1 MKNIKKAIFIIAIIL
16 SNFSINNLNA
26 KSHNETA
33 PLTQTEISAKQ
44 NSSILINRINEINAM
59 DKSKLSKK
67 EKTQLKS
74 ELKRMKAQVHGSR
87 SGIYISTGAVLLII
101 LIIILL

>member
-26 KSHNETA
+26 KSLNETA

-74 ELKRMKAQVHGSR
+74 ELKRMKAQVNNTR
-87 SGIYISTGAVLLII
+87 NGIYISTGAVLLII

>member
-74 ELKRMKAQVHGSR
+74 ELKRMKAQVNNTR
-87 SGIYISTGAVLLII
+87 NGIYISTGAVLLII

>member
-1 MKNIKKAIFIIAIIL
+1 MNNIKKSFLIIVIAL
-16 SNFSINNLNA
+16 CNLTINNLSA

-33 PLTQTEISAKQ
+33 PMTKTEMSAKE
-44 NSSILINRINEINAM
+44 NSNILINRINEINAM

-67 EKTQLKS
+67 EKSLLKS
-74 ELKRMKAQVHGSR
+74 ELKRMKNQVHSAR
-87 SGIYISTGAVLLII
+87 NGIYISTGAVLLII

>member
-74 ELKRMKAQVHGSR
+74 ELKRMKAQVSNTR
-87 SGIYISTGAVLLII
+87 NGIYISTGAVLLII

>member
-1 MKNIKKAIFIIAIIL
+1 
-16 SNFSINNLNA
+16 
-26 KSHNETA
+26 
-33 PLTQTEISAKQ
+33 
-44 NSSILINRINEINAM
+44 M

-74 ELKRMKAQVHGSR
+74 ELKRMKAQVHNTR
-87 SGIYISTGAVLLII
+87 NGIYISTGAVLLII